1 MQLRTDLVI
10 QAFPDYAVDASLRP
24 DGLILLTLSKDNK
37 PLHARAVSVQS
48 MLSPENVTEL
58 VGQLRWGIKAAEEN
72 ADWRDEY
79 ASIGRST
86 LPTYTGT
93 PVYFRALQ
101 TLVCRRVL
109 KQAS

>member
-10 QAFPDYAVDASLRP
+10 QAFPQYAVDVTLRP
-24 DGLILLTLSKDNK
+24 DGLILLTLSKDDK
-37 PLHARAVSVQS
+37 TLHSRAVSVQS
-48 MLSPENVTEL
+48 MLSPESVAEL
-58 VGQLRWGIKAAEEN
+58 IAQLRWGIKAAEDN

-79 ASIGRST
+79 AAIGRAE

-101 TLVCRRVL
+101 TLVSRRVL

>member
-1 MQLRTDLVI
+1 MQLRTDLII
-10 QAFPDYAVDASLRP
+10 QAFPHYTVDASLRP
-24 DGLILLTLSKDNK
+24 DGLILLTLRQDSK

-48 MLSPENVTEL
+48 MLSAESVAEL
-58 VGQLRWGIKAAEEN
+58 IAQLRWGIKAMEEN

-79 ASIGRST
+79 AGVGHT
-86 LPTYTGT
+86 NLPTYTGT

-101 TLVCRRVL
+101 TLVSRRIL

>member
-10 QAFPDYAVDASLRP
+10 QAFPSYAVDASLRP
-24 DGLILLTLSKDNK
+24 DGQILLTLSQDNK
-37 PLHARAVSVQS
+37 VLHSRAVSVQS
-48 MLSPENVTEL
+48 MVTPESVAEL
-58 VGQLRWGIKAAEEN
+58 IAQLRWGIKAAEEN

-79 ASIGRST
+79 AAIGHSG

-101 TLVCRRVL
+101 TLVSRRIL

>member
-1 MQLRTDLVI
+1 MQLRTDLVM
-10 QAFPDYAVDASLRP
+10 QAFPDYAVNTALRP
-24 DGLILLTLSKDNK
+24 DGSILVTLSKDEK
-37 PLHARAVSVQS
+37 PLHTRAVTVDS

-58 VGQLRWGIKAAEEN
+58 VAQLRWGIKAAEDST
-72 ADWRDEY
+72 DWKDDY
-79 ASIGRST
+79 ASMARSD

-101 TLVCRRVL
+101 TLVSRRVL